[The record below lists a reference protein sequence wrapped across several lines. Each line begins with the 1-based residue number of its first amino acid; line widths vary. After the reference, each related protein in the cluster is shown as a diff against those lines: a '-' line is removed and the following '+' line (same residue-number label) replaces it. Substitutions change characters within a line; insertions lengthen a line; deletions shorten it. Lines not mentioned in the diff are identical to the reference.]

1 MLGSQIWLG
10 RRSCRAHAPRR
21 DERCRTRRSS
31 QATSTT
37 VSLEE
42 CADQA
47 APEVE
52 RKQTHGTSRD
62 ALTGNYAM
70 RLTHKASWRATEKRA
85 KRRAL
90 LRPRPSSRVPN
101 TYMTMMMMDDYD
113 DRFVTRLRAETRQL
127 AQHVAREVG
136 PSEAGLN
143 ANAAARGERGFSSR
157 VSSRC
162 DVARGF
168 PSISLIGRSSVPF
181 DAAPAPAVK
190 SCVSVRRPGG
200 GSAARLTWR
209 HAGLA
214 ARRLGCSGSRRRLG
228 GSQRQSAV
236 DSAAPRR
243 LRSSAAPQLGG
254 SVARLLGGSAARL
267 LGGLAAQWLA
277 GSTARWLGS
286 SAARRLG
293 GSVVVLWL
301 GTRIMRARAR
311 FARGPLYSRPKAR
324 QHSSAVDVRVI

>member
-1 MLGSQIWLG
+1 M
-10 RRSCRAHAPRR
+10 
-21 DERCRTRRSS
+21 
-31 QATSTT
+31 
-37 VSLEE
+37 SL
-42 CADQA
+42 
-47 APEVE
+47 
-52 RKQTHGTSRD
+52 
-62 ALTGNYAM
+62 
-70 RLTHKASWRATEKRA
+70 A
-85 KRRAL
+85 KW
-90 LRPRPSSRVPN
+90 V
-101 TYMTMMMMDDYD
+101 
-113 DRFVTRLRAETRQL
+113 RLR
-127 AQHVAREVG
+127 
-136 PSEAGLN
+136 
-143 ANAAARGERGFSSR
+143 R
-157 VSSRC
+157 VSTQTQRHEASAVSRLESAQGAMSL
-162 DVARGF
+162 VVF

-267 LGGLAAQWLA
+267 LGGLAAQSLA

-301 GTRIMRARAR
+301 GTRIMRACAR
-311 FARGPLYSRPKAR
+311 FARGGPLYSRPKAR